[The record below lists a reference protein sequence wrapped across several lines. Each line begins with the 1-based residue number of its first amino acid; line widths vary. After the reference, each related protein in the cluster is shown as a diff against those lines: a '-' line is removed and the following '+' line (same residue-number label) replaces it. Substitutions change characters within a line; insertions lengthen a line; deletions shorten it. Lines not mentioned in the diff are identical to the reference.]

1 MWDKQEQAGTEIL
14 LVISG
19 DDAFQGQVQEEF
31 DRRHRNLCI
40 ATVSS
45 IEGARRVLEVRPP
58 AAILIEDGC
67 LENDL
72 AEKNGRKPTLWAA
85 VTSLAESAPVVVIG
99 SAERQAE
106 LTALLA
112 SGVADYVARSEF
124 SVSIAVGVVERRL
137 RQWQLQSQSRNKSR
151 AQKPRESSEGHAVA
165 AEEPKDFGELLRH
178 ELNNPLTGILGN
190 AELLLVELRR
200 KNIELPPNGE
210 MRLQTIATL
219 AVRMRET
226 VRKLSEEWE
235 MNTEK
240 RERELAERPV

>member
-1 MWDKQEQAGTEIL
+1 MRDKQQDAGTEIL

-19 DDAFQGQVQEEF
+19 DSGFLGQVQDEF
-31 DRRHRNLCI
+31 ERRHRQLCI

-58 AAILIEDGC
+58 AAILLEDGC
-67 LENDL
+67 LESDL
-72 AEKNGRKPTLWAA
+72 TGQNGRKPTLWAA

-99 SAERQAE
+99 GAEHQPE

-112 SGVADYVARSEF
+112 SGVADYVTRSEF

-137 RQWQLQSQSRNKSR
+137 RQLQNRGQAN
-151 AQKPRESSEGHAVA
+151 AQKVRACREEA
-165 AEEPKDFGELLRH
+165 AQADGENRDFGALLRH

-190 AELLLVELRR
+190 AELLLVEVRR

-210 MRLQTIATL
+210 SRLQTIATL

-235 MNTEK
+235 SNAEK
-240 RERELAERPV
+240 RERELAGRPV